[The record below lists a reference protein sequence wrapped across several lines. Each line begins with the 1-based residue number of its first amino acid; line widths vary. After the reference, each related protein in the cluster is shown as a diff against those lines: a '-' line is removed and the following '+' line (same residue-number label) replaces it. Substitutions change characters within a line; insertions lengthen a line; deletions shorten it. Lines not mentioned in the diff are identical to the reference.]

1 MNNDLPLTDEKTGKK
16 KLNILVDAAAEY
28 NCYCA
33 DVTRTFPLSR
43 DGFSQESAQ
52 IYAIVQGM
60 QDACM
65 QTIRADIQWEDIHML
80 AHRVAISGLLQV
92 GIFKAGFTV
101 EEILQART
109 SVAFFPHGLGHY
121 LGMDTHDTGGN
132 PNPQDSDKMFRYLRI
147 RGKVPEDSVV
157 TVEPGIYFCRFIVEP
172 YLRGEEG
179 EVHQRYIDEEVLER
193 FWDVGGVRIEDNVV
207 VKGGGVEN
215 LTTAVKGVEE
225 LEGIVREGGRGAE
238 V

>member
-1 MNNDLPLTDEKTGKK
+1 M
-16 KLNILVDAAAEY
+16 
-28 NCYCA
+28 
-33 DVTRTFPLSR
+33 
-43 DGFSQESAQ
+43 
-52 IYAIVQGM
+52 
-60 QDACM
+60 
-65 QTIRADIQWEDIHML
+65 
-80 AHRVAISGLLQV
+80 
-92 GIFKAGFTV
+92 
-101 EEILQART
+101 
-109 SVAFFPHGLGHY
+109 AFFPHGLGHY